1 MKQDDLTSYPHHIF
15 RGDVPSQVFRK
26 NIDFIEIIY
35 NQTNLYSTYI
45 TCSVQ
50 RSFLFKDPETYQILS
65 FYN

>member
-1 MKQDDLTSYPHHIF
+1 MKQDDLTSYPHHII

-50 RSFLFKDPETYQILS
+50 RSFFVERS
-65 FYN
+65 